1 MKLFLKK
8 KFVFFIC
15 ITIAACFLFIDS
27 NKVSARNKKKMKGR
41 LLVMAVE
48 YPGIEMAPDETA
60 SMDIIFHNRGNKDEN
75 VTIWVDKKPE
85 EFKTKIKTYQYR
97 IMGLHVPSGEDKTI
111 TFEAVPEKNIK
122 PGEYLFVIKSK
133 TDDDKFNLSQNLIV
147 KISNIQKDKTET
159 KGIKIVTSYP
169 VLRGPSD
176 GKFEFSVEVESKLE
190 KDAVFDLFA
199 KGPELWDINFK
210 PAYETKYISSLRIKS
225 SQSSTVAVEVKPP
238 ANAKQGEYNIDLSV
252 ASGNAKAEAKLTVHL
267 TGTYGLDAGTSDGLL
282 SLNARQG
289 KTSNVSIYVKNTGT
303 ANNNDISF
311 MSFKPENWKVEFN
324 PEKIDSLNP
333 GDFKQVE
340 ISITPNDEALVG
352 DYSVTIKVE
361 SEKVSKDIE
370 FRVTVKASAAWAWI
384 GILIIIGVIGGLTF
398 LFHKLGRR

>member
-27 NKVSARNKKKMKGR
+27 NQVSARNKKKMKGR

-133 TDDDKFNLSQNLIV
+133 TDDDKFNLSQDINV
-147 KISNIQKDKTET
+147 KISNLEKEKTET

-267 TGTYGLDAGTSDGLL
+267 TGTYGIDAGTSDGLL
-282 SLNARQG
+282 SLSARQG

-311 MSFKPENWKVEFN
+311 MSFKPENWKIEFN